1 MKKKKIQKNK
11 DFPGNLIKVNFL
23 EQEIKYA
30 KNHCTKREK
39 VQKLRELISDSI
51 DQEQK
56 NKRLLRDNDLVV
68 LGKPRD
74 ALHTIEKNQQRIKNL
89 G

>member
-30 KNHCTKREK
+30 KS
-39 VQKLRELISDSI
+39 QL
-51 DQEQK
+51 QEHDTHIYTAIAVINRQP
-56 NKRLLRDNDLVV
+56 N
-68 LGKPRD
+68 
-74 ALHTIEKNQQRIKNL
+74 
-89 G
+89 

>member
-30 KNHCTKREK
+30 KSQLQEHDTGHIYTAISWMESRLNHLKGIE
-39 VQKLRELISDSI
+39 E
-51 DQEQK
+51 
-56 NKRLLRDNDLVV
+56 
-68 LGKPRD
+68 D
-74 ALHTIEKNQQRIKNL
+74 A
-89 G
+89 

>member
-30 KNHCTKREK
+30 KSQLQVHDTGHIYTA
-39 VQKLRELISDSI
+39 ISWMES
-51 DQEQK
+51 
-56 NKRLLRDNDLVV
+56 RLNQLK
-68 LGKPRD
+68 GIEED
-74 ALHTIEKNQQRIKNL
+74 A
-89 G
+89 

>member
-30 KNHCTKREK
+30 KSQLQEHDTGHIYTA
-39 VQKLRELISDSI
+39 ISWMES
-51 DQEQK
+51 
-56 NKRLLRDNDLVV
+56 RLNQLKGNEE
-68 LGKPRD
+68 D
-74 ALHTIEKNQQRIKNL
+74 A
-89 G
+89 

>member
-30 KNHCTKREK
+30 KSQLQEHDTGHIYTA
-39 VQKLRELISDSI
+39 ISWMES
-51 DQEQK
+51 
-56 NKRLLRDNDLVV
+56 RLNQLK
-68 LGKPRD
+68 GIEED
-74 ALHTIEKNQQRIKNL
+74 A
-89 G
+89 

>member
-30 KNHCTKREK
+30 KSQLQEHDTGHIYTA
-39 VQKLRELISDSI
+39 ISWMES
-51 DQEQK
+51 
-56 NKRLLRDNDLVV
+56 RLN
-68 LGKPRD
+68 
-74 ALHTIEKNQQRIKNL
+74 
-89 G
+89 